1 MRAAARGRPP
11 AQLLYSFSNLLY
23 GWSVSPI
30 RPAHTTWRQNENR
43 QSHAGSNSAPHFPE
57 MLWRKRLPN
66 VDRISLRTNWGNP
79 SRIFCSRWCFI
90 NNECS
95 VTACAAKQPSAS
107 LSYTRSMELFVSMGS
122 ENNCPPY
129 QFCNSSYGLLLAAY
143 YCVCVT
149 RLERPHVTGRHLCWC
164 LWLFSIVQSISL
176 LFRRPSV
183 ICFMITLIS
192 YVLLTKPR
200 EQQTGS

>member
-11 AQLLYSFSNLLY
+11 LQLLYSFSNLLY

-57 MLWRKRLPN
+57 MPWRKHQSEDKL
-66 VDRISLRTNWGNP
+66 GNP

-95 VTACAAKQPSAS
+95 MTACAAKPPSAS
-107 LSYTRSMELFVSMGS
+107 FSYTRSMELFISMGN

-129 QFCNSSYGLLLAAY
+129 QFCNRSYGLLLTAY
-143 YCVCVT
+143 YCVPCHRQTSLLMSVVVLNRFSPPYLC
-149 RLERPHVTGRHLCWC
+149 RLEGC
-164 LWLFSIVQSISL
+164 LYF
-176 LFRRPSV
+176 
-183 ICFMITLIS
+183 
-192 YVLLTKPR
+192 VLW
-200 EQQTGS
+200 